1 MYTFL
6 HIWCLCVYMCVCV
19 SVCANYD
26 MVAWRGC
33 TAWRVGV
40 WWCGCG
46 CVVPAC
52 GVSAAAHLWRPL
64 SIRRVPATAA
74 AAASARAGK
83 KIAHGQPRGKRHSC
97 ACWREGL
104 GWGCVVRGVGG
115 QVGGVGCW
123 WVSGSI
129 GGSGAGGR
137 GEGADGLAQGARAKP
152 WRARRCLLVRP
163 CAIFCTASTGE
174 VPQLYSLTPCD
185 NLQKIWRPI

>member
-1 MYTFL
+1 MS
-6 HIWCLCVYMCVCV
+6 VCVCV
-19 SVCANYD
+19 RACVCANYD
-26 MVAWRGC
+26 MVAWHGC

-40 WWCGCG
+40 WWCG

-97 ACWREGL
+97 ARWREGL
-104 GWGCVVRGVGG
+104 GWGCVVRGVGEL
-115 QVGGVGCW
+115 VGGVGCW

-129 GGSGAGGR
+129 GGSGAVWRSGRRSRWTGTRSSSEALGGK
-137 GEGADGLAQGARAKP
+137 ETP
-152 WRARRCLLVRP
+152 P
-163 CAIFCTASTGE
+163 CTTLRNILHSF
-174 VPQLYSLTPCD
+174 Y
-185 NLQKIWRPI
+185 R